1 MRIWLSPAG
10 QARHVWSIVS
20 YYDWARAQMERNVNL
35 EDWNAATSQTQVWDG
50 GRMKNTVIGSS
61 NCWLNFSKAKWMNG
75 CCPGSS
81 LYIFTLAKC
90 SSGWHAKTFYT
101 FKTIVDPCWDY
112 SGTIVRVWFC
122 VLCWLAL
129 AACVLL
135 RVSENWKSRPKIWLR
150 CVQLALSRVWGLMPS
165 RGQSDQAPNL
175 RTPRQSRDQGV
186 RNQSNMLP
194 FISQT
199 FFLNCQSSLQKGS
212 KSKRKV
218 KYCTSLHCILLS
230 TLETASFDFSWF

>member
-50 GRMKNTVIGSS
+50 GRMKNTVIGIS

-90 SSGWHAKTFYT
+90 SWGWHMQRLSTLQDH
-101 FKTIVDPCWDY
+101 IVDPCWDY

-122 VLCWLAL
+122 VLCRGLLAGADCLCFAPRLGKLKITSQNL
-129 AACVLL
+129 AALC
-135 RVSENWKSRPKIWLR
+135 PACI
-150 CVQLALSRVWGLMPS
+150 
-165 RGQSDQAPNL
+165 
-175 RTPRQSRDQGV
+175 
-186 RNQSNMLP
+186 
-194 FISQT
+194 I
-199 FFLNCQSSLQKGS
+199 SSLRPDAQPRTIRPSS
-212 KSKRKV
+212 KSAHTPAEQRSRCKKSV
-218 KYCTSLHCILLS
+218 KHTPFYFTDILP
-230 TLETASFDFSWF
+230 